1 MAATNGTSRS
11 WLGGL
16 VDEAGRYLTER
27 IDHLAETARQETG
40 RLAEHAAERFAR
52 NLVEQI
58 SRRLATRLA
67 WAAAT
72 AGAMVIAVWL
82 MAVGL
87 AGALG
92 ELLGR
97 AWIGQLAAGA
107 VLLLSTPAWP
117 SRRTDRRTS
126 SPRRAPPAS
135 RYASSLTSPPT
146 DL

>member
-27 IDHLAETARQETG
+27 IDHLAESARQETG

-107 VLLLSTPAWP
+107 VLLLSTLVALSIARGR
-117 SRRTDRRTS
+117 SRQARHD
-126 SPRRAPPAS
+126 
-135 RYASSLTSPPT
+135 
-146 DL
+146 